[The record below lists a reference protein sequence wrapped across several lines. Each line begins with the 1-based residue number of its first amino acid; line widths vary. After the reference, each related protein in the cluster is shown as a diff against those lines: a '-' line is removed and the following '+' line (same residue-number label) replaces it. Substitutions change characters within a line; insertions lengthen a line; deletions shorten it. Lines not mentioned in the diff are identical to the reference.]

1 MILYEV
7 NLVISDE
14 IFDEYMVWLR
24 PHIQEMLRF
33 QGFIKADIYT
43 NTEQQEGNTKVVASY
58 YVDNEENL
66 HSYIN
71 EMSAGMRA
79 DGIKRFGD
87 KCVATRRVLKL
98 QEHYASD
105 EHSTGI

>member
-1 MILYEV
+1 M
-7 NLVISDE
+7 NLEISNE

-43 NTEQQEGNTKVVASY
+43 NTEQQEGNTKGLASY

-66 HSYIN
+66 HSYID

-98 QEHYASD
+98 QESHTSS
-105 EHSTGI
+105 E

>member
-7 NLVISDE
+7 NLAISND

-43 NTEQQEGNTKVVASY
+43 NTEQQEGDTKVVASY

-66 HSYIN
+66 HSYID
-71 EMSAGMRA
+71 EMSASMRA

-98 QEHYASD
+98 QESHTSG
-105 EHSTGI
+105 E